1 MSDKLTHECGIALIR
16 LLKPPEY
23 FYEKYGT
30 NLYGFQKLFLLMEK
44 QHNRGQ
50 DGAGI
55 GAMKLG
61 VDVGKPF
68 MFRERSMET
77 NALATI
83 FHEQLARYDQMKAD
97 GIIHPEFPKTVKN
110 NFEYSAEMLLGHLR
124 YGTSGGYGTS
134 SCHPYFRRSNWPTKN
149 LLLAGN
155 FNMTNMES
163 LNLNMIGQ
171 GQHPIFDTDTQSIL
185 ESIGNRLDQ
194 EHDRIW
200 VSFSGEKLQG
210 RDLAD
215 AVGEAMDPVR
225 ILTEV
230 SGEWDGGYVIAGLIG
245 NGDCFLMRDPAGI
258 RPCFYFVNDEVAA
271 FASERVALMSIFEKD
286 EDLIQEVQP
295 GEVICIKANCD
306 VLSGHQED
314 LPETKSCTF
323 ERIYF
328 SRGNDPSIYKERK
341 TLGAALKDQIL
352 DAIADDFDHS
362 IFSYIPNTA
371 ETAYYGLLE
380 ELGHH
385 RREYVRD
392 QILQA
397 QTEGNLTTEFMAEL
411 FDGPW
416 VRAEK
421 IANKDIKLR
430 TFITQEQNRTQLV
443 SHIYDITYGV
453 VAPEDNL
460 VCIDDSIVRGT
471 TLRESILKI
480 LSRTNPRK
488 IIIASTAP
496 QIRYP
501 DCYGIDM
508 SVLGNFI
515 AFQAAVAML
524 KDRGTE
530 NVLQEVYQNCC
541 AQAGNPP
548 EKIINHVSRIYSS
561 FTAEDISTK
570 IAELVRPSDVSWA
583 GEIKILY
590 QTIENLDSA
599 LPDHN
604 GMWYFTGE
612 YPTPGGYVVLNK
624 AYINYYENRLGRSY

>member
-1 MSDKLTHECGIALIR
+1 MSDKLNHECGIALIR

-55 GAMKLG
+55 GALKLG
-61 VDVGKPF
+61 AAVGQPF

-77 NALATI
+77 NPLTSI
-83 FHEQLARYDQMKAD
+83 FHEQLARYDRMKAE
-97 GIIHPEFPKTVKN
+97 GTIHPEFPQTVKEH
-110 NFEYSAEMLLGHLR
+110 FEYAAEMLMGHLR

-134 SCHPYFRRSNWPTKN
+134 SCHPYFRRSNWPAKN

-163 LNLNMIGQ
+163 LNEQMIGQ

-200 VSFSGEKLQG
+200 DSLSGQKLEG
-210 RDLAD
+210 RALAE
-215 AVGEAMDPVR
+215 AVGESLDPVQVLLEASR
-225 ILTEV
+225 
-230 SGEWDGGYVIAGLIG
+230 EWDGGYVIAGLIG
-245 NGDCFLMRDPAGI
+245 NGDSFIMRDPSGI
-258 RPCFYFVNDEVAA
+258 RPCSYFVNEEVAA

-286 EDLIQEVQP
+286 QEQIMEVQP
-295 GEVICIKANCD
+295 GEIICIKAGGE
-306 VLSGHQED
+306 VVSGQRD
-314 LPETKSCTF
+314 DRPELNACSF

-328 SRGNDPSIYKERK
+328 SRGNDPSIYRERK
-341 TLGAALKDQIL
+341 ALGAALKDQIL
-352 DAIADDFDHS
+352 NAIQNDFGNS

-371 ETAYYGLLE
+371 ETAYYGLVE

-385 RREYVRD
+385 QRELARE
-392 QILQA
+392 QIVEA
-397 QTEGNLTTEFMAEL
+397 QDSDTLTPEFLEEL
-411 FDGPW
+411 FEGPW

-430 TFITQEQNRTQLV
+430 TFITQEQDRTQLV
-443 SHIYDITYGV
+443 SHVYDITYGV
-453 VAPEDNL
+453 VSPDDNL

-488 IIIASTAP
+488 IIVASTAP

-515 AFQAAVAML
+515 AFQAAVSML
-524 KDRGTE
+524 KDRGADH
-530 NVLQEVYQNCC
+530 VLQDVYQECC
-541 AQAGNPP
+541 AQAEHPP
-548 EKIINHVSRIYSS
+548 EKMVNHVSRSYSNFS
-561 FTAEDISTK
+561 AEEISGK
-570 IAELVRPSDVSWA
+570 IADLVSPRDVAWE
-583 GEIKILY
+583 GGIEIIY
-590 QTIENLDSA
+590 QTIENLDAA
-599 LPDHN
+599 LPGHA

-612 YPTPGGYVVLNK
+612 YPTPGGYSVLNK
-624 AYINYYENRLGRSY
+624 AYINFFENRPDRSY

>member
-1 MSDKLTHECGIALIR
+1 MSDKLTHECGIALVR
-16 LLKPPEY
+16 LLKPQEH

-55 GAMKLG
+55 GALKL
-61 VDVGKPF
+61 DVEAGRPF
-68 MFRERSMET
+68 LFRERSMQA
-77 NALATI
+77 NALAAI
-83 FHEQLARYDQMKAD
+83 FHEQLARYDRMKAD
-97 GIIHPEFPKTVKN
+97 GVIHPEFPRTVKEH
-110 NFEYSAEMLLGHLR
+110 FEYAAEMLLGHLR

-134 SCHPYFRRSNWPTKN
+134 SCHPYFRRSNWPAKN

-155 FNMTNMES
+155 FNMTNMEA
-163 LNLNMIGQ
+163 LNDQMIGQ

-200 VSFSGEKLQG
+200 DSLAGKKLKG
-210 RDLAD
+210 RSLAE
-215 AVGEAMDPVR
+215 AVGAALDPVE
-225 ILTEV
+225 ILLEA
-230 SGEWDGGYVIAGLIG
+230 SKGWDGGYVISGLIG
-245 NGDCFLMRDPAGI
+245 NGDCFVMRDPAGI

-286 EDLIQEVQP
+286 QEHIREVQP
-295 GEVICIKANCD
+295 GEVLCIKAD
-306 VLSGHQED
+306 GKVVSGQHQA
-314 LPETKSCTF
+314 LQPHKACTF

-328 SRGNDPSIYKERK
+328 SRGNDPSIYAERK
-341 TLGAALKDQIL
+341 ALGAALKDPIL
-352 DAIADDFDHS
+352 DAIGNDFENS

-385 RREYVRD
+385 RRQFAKQ
-392 QILQA
+392 QILDAQA
-397 QTEGNLTTEFMAEL
+397 QDALNPDLLDQL
-411 FDGPW
+411 FEGPW

-430 TFITQEQNRTQLV
+430 TFITQEKNRTQMV
-443 SHIYDITYGV
+443 SHVYDITYGV
-453 VAPEDNL
+453 VRPQDNL

-471 TLRESILKI
+471 TLRESILQI

-488 IIIASTAP
+488 IVIASTAP

-508 SVLGNFI
+508 SVLGKFI
-515 AFQAAVAML
+515 AFQAAVAL
-524 KDRGTE
+524 LRDRGAE
-530 NVLQEVYQNCC
+530 DVLREVYGECC
-541 AQAGNPP
+541 EQAARPP
-548 EKIINHVSRIYSS
+548 GKMLNHVSRIYEP
-561 FTAEDISTK
+561 FTAEEISTK
-570 IAELVRPSDVSWA
+570 IADLVRPRDVPWQ
-583 GEIKILY
+583 GEVEILY
-590 QTIENLDSA
+590 QSLEDLDAA
-599 LPDHN
+599 LPDHD
-604 GMWYFTGE
+604 GMWYFNGE
-612 YPTPGGYVVLNK
+612 YPTLGGYAVLNK
-624 AYINYYENRLGRSY
+624 AYINFYENRLGRSY